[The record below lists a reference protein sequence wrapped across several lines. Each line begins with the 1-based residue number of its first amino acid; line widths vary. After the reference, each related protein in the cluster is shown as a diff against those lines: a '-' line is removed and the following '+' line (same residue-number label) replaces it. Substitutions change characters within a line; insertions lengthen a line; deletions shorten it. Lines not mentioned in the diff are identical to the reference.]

1 VDFVLDQKAD
11 FVDFTSSMVSA
22 PLFFSLHIV
31 GAGRPV
37 FYSQSVVRIP
47 ADFSGDH

>member
-31 GAGRPV
+31 GAGPV
-37 FYSQSVVRIP
+37 FYTLWCAP